1 MKRFKVALAAMA
13 MSLIMGMTAFASTGI
28 GLNLDWKY
36 AENSKI
42 NTGKAILYSSDAAS
56 RKDITVAVNAGH
68 GTQGGESVK
77 VLAHPDG
84 SGKVNSGATTDDAVP
99 AGMTF
104 ADKASEASVNLQVA
118 KSFAARLLADGY
130 DVLMI
135 RDGDDV
141 QLDDVAR
148 AVLANNKADCH
159 ISIHFDST
167 SKDKGAYYIG
177 TPESVKSMEPVA
189 SYWKKS
195 DRLGESL
202 IEGLR
207 ASGVKIYSGGSRNED
222 TVQNAYST
230 IASVDIELGDK
241 ATDHSQASCDSFAE
255 GLLLGINKYYGF
267 A

>member
-1 MKRFKVALAAMA
+1 MKRVKTALAAIA
-13 MSLIMGMTAFASTGI
+13 MSVFMGMTAFAATGI

-42 NTGKAILYSSDAAS
+42 NTGKAVLYSSDSAN
-56 RKDITVAVNAGH
+56 RKDITVAVDAGH
-68 GTQGGESVK
+68 GTQGGESMK
-77 VLAHPDG
+77 VPVHPDG
-84 SGKVNSGATTDDAVP
+84 SGRADGATTDSAVS
-99 AGMTF
+99 GGTTF
-104 ADKASEASVNLQVA
+104 TDKTSEASVNLQVA
-118 KSFAARLLADGY
+118 KSFASMLLADGY

-159 ISIHFDST
+159 ISVHFDST
-167 SKDKGAYYIG
+167 SKDKGAYYVG
-177 TPESVKSMEPVA
+177 TADSMKGMEPAA

-195 DRLGESL
+195 ERLGESL
-202 IEGLR
+202 VEGLR
-207 ASGVKIYSGGSRNED
+207 ESGIRIYSGGSRDED

-230 IASVDIELGDK
+230 IASVAVELGDK
-241 ATDHSQASCDSFAE
+241 ATDHSQAACESFAE
-255 GLLLGINKYYGF
+255 GLLLGVNKYYGF